1 MSYWNE
7 TFLER
12 LRSDTSKQKVMK
24 LKMQN
29 ERGRVYFYY
38 KPSTKNKGVNV
49 KVLFFLD

>member
-12 LRSDTSKQKVMK
+12 LRSDTEKQKILK
-24 LKMQN
+24 LKIQN
-29 ERGRVYFYY
+29 ERGRVYYY
-38 KPSTKNKGVNV
+38 FKSSPQNKGVNV